1 MKRVTRRSGNILADA
16 DDHDMKA
23 RLVLGIAK
31 LIEARDLT
39 QQQPQ
44 S

>member
-23 RLVLGIAK
+23 RLGLGIAK
-31 LIEARDLT
+31 LGISRQT
-39 QQQPQ
+39 CPNT
-44 S
+44 